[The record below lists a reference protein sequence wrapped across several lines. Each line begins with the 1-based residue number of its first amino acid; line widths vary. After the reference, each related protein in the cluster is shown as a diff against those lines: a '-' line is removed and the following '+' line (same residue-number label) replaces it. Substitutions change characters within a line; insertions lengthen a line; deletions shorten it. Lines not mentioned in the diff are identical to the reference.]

1 MKILIVFLFFI
12 STVVSQNKPLEI
24 KIDSIQTQ
32 DLTTSE
38 RKYTLH
44 FHIKNKTSKDISFFL
59 NHKSIIPNAVS
70 SMSIRPIYKLYQNNV
85 FIDVDGVF
93 EKYIEEEPIDKK
105 NLELQMSQ
113 YKIFK
118 DSIVSIY
125 TKNGGE
131 STNEDWVLRNHF
143 ISKSIVTLLP
153 NEIKYYQVSI
163 YWSRKRYFFNDPFEY
178 YLNENDTYEME
189 LYLHLLK
196 EELQDQLTKKE
207 WENIKANPNFMK
219 GIVTSNKISIDF
231 K

>member
-1 MKILIVFLFFI
+1 MKILIVFLFII
-12 STVVSQNKPLEI
+12 STVVSQNKSLEI

-32 DLTTSE
+32 DLTTSD

-44 FHIKNKTSKDISFFL
+44 FHIKNKTSETISFFL

-70 SMSIRPIYKLYQNNV
+70 SMSIKPIYKLYQNSV

-125 TKNGGE
+125 TKNGGDT
-131 STNEDWVLRNHF
+131 TNEDWVLRNHF
-143 ISKSIVTLLP
+143 IAKSIVTLLP
-153 NEIKYYQVSI
+153 YEIKSYAISI
-163 YWSRKRYFFNDPFEY
+163 NWSRKRYFFNDPFEY
-178 YLNENDTYEME
+178 YLNENDTYELE

-196 EELQDQLTKKE
+196 EELRDQLTKKE
-207 WENIKANPNFMK
+207 WENIKANLNFIK
-219 GIVTSNKISIDF
+219 GIVTSNKIRIDF